1 MTSTGKPTWIEK
13 GSFPVSRVSLDAI
26 REKNKAHRKWIRAV
40 NGGRSEEEQVRY
52 RKASRKVKSL
62 LRKEKRQFEKGIA
75 ADAKTN
81 PKSFWAHSRRK
92 LKTKVGISPLLSNAD
107 CRDSLKFDDLEKAN
121 ILQTQFSG
129 VFTKEPDG
137 DIPRLP
143 RRCRATRLHF
153 TVTKG
158 IVLELINDLNHF
170 R

>member
-1 MTSTGKPTWIEK
+1 MRNKFVPKATSTGKPSWIEK

-40 NGGRSEEEQVRY
+40 NGGRSEEEEASY

-75 ADAKTN
+75 ADAKT
-81 PKSFWAHSRRK
+81 
-92 LKTKVGISPLLSNAD
+92 KVGISLLLSNSD

-143 RRCRATRLHF
+143 RRCKATRLHF

-158 IVLELINDLNHF
+158 
-170 R
+170 